1 MTHARRRTVF
11 CAILTTGLTGALL
24 VGGGCSQAWKYRLN
38 PSPEVRTTA
47 LTTDEVFN
55 KTTVTFDTQFRLFL
69 EDFSRLTLTDRPTR
83 MTPRPMPW

>member
-1 MTHARRRTVF
+1 MTHRRRNLS
-11 CAILTTGLTGALL
+11 CALLATGLAGAMLLTTGCGGAW
-24 VGGGCSQAWKYRLN
+24 GYRLN

-55 KTTVTFDTQFRLFL
+55 KTTITFDTQFRLFL